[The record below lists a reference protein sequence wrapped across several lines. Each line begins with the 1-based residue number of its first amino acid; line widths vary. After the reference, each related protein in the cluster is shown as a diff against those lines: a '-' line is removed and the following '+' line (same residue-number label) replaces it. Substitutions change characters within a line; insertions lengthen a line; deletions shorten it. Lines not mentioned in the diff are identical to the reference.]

1 MKQTNRKKRGGKTH
15 STAGCNNGKRWNENI
30 HFCRAS
36 QNNYSSVA
44 FIVYYSAHKTR
55 KERLACYAL
64 WSRFFKFVIV
74 WQDDLDLIGFDLFF
88 FSVELNEACERLSFL
103 VCKRGISLDSL
114 RQVKCFCWSFD
125 WHRSSADNVYDDGP
139 SCSLA
144 HRWATTGPRSML
156 FVLFFFYFCSMQ
168 NSKHLSIFVVFFFAP
183 FCYLYF

>member
-44 FIVYYSAHKTR
+44 FVVYYSAHKTR
-55 KERLACYAL
+55 TERLACYAL
-64 WSRFFKFVIV
+64 WSRFLKIRDFFDKTILIWLFRFVFLLR
-74 WQDDLDLIGFDLFF
+74 WTKR
-88 FSVELNEACERLSFL
+88 SVRADIFL
-103 VCKRGISLDSL
+103 VCKRGIPLDSL
-114 RQVKCFCWSFD
+114 RQVKRFCWSFD

-156 FVLFFFYFCSMQ
+156 FVLFFFLFLL
-168 NSKHLSIFVVFFFAP
+168 HAE
-183 FCYLYF
+183 

>member
-1 MKQTNRKKRGGKTH
+1 MKQTNKNKRGEKTH

-44 FIVYYSAHKTR
+44 FIVYCSAHKTR

-64 WSRFFKFVIV
+64 WSRFLKIRDCLTRRSWFDWFRFVFLLR
-74 WQDDLDLIGFDLFF
+74 WTKR
-88 FSVELNEACERLSFL
+88 SVRAAIFL

-156 FVLFFFYFCSMQ
+156 FVLFFLLLL
-168 NSKHLSIFVVFFFAP
+168 HAE
-183 FCYLYF
+183 